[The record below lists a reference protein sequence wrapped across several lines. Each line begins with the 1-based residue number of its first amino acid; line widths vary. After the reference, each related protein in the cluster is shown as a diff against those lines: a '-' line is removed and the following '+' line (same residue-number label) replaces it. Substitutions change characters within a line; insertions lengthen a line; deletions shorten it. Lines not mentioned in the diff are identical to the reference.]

1 MLIWNEFIKLL
12 GCSKFD
18 GKFINIS
25 SYFNELP
32 QTEESV
38 LGDRNYYSF
47 LQSGVLFL
55 LEDEVVDQ
63 ITFYAKKDEGF
74 SEYKGELP
82 ISIDSSEY
90 EAVQILGQPLAS
102 GGGKMDALMGYI
114 DRWIKYEKE
123 GYALHLQFNQN
134 DNLSRVTLM
143 R

>member
-18 GKFINIS
+18 GVFINVS
-25 SYFNELP
+25 SNFNELP
-32 QTEESV
+32 KIEEGV
-38 LGDRNYYSF
+38 LGDRKYYSF
-47 LQSGVLFL
+47 LRSGVLFL

-63 ITFYAKKDEGF
+63 ITFYAEQDEGF
-74 SEYKGELP
+74 SEYRGELP
-82 ISIDSSEY
+82 VLIDSSEH
-90 EAVQILGQPLAS
+90 EVVQVLGPPLAS

-123 GYALHLQFNQN
+123 GYALHLQFNQD

-143 R
+143 K